1 MIPTLRGLLAPCAV
15 RGMKRP
21 SPAQPDLASQ
31 VRAKLQRPQAAASQA
46 PQLVPLLA
54 GCADERPQLVAS
66 SDIQA
71 AADRWNLAGPPA
83 SQMPLASPAQTKR
96 PSLLA
101 TQMKRPGQAP
111 APPVS
116 RSMQPSATASAFLPA
131 AFAAPA
137 AAPEQAGPS
146 AEEPPPPPPPRTCR
160 DLRVG
165 LSQASC
171 SGNDE
176 EPAPIAPTSATR
188 FAGLVPTSV
197 RRAGAGRGA
206 SGGRGALSAGGAGR
220 GGGEGQ
226 SDAARSRGAAGGAAE
241 GAASAP
247 LWRTLDVHEACEARL
262 HGTWRAVAV
271 VGVTHQG
278 YEIARYRVRTVTPQ
292 EGHGGG
298 GLVDVHEVCT
308 LGLA

>member
-1 MIPTLRGLLAPCAV
+1 
-15 RGMKRP
+15 MKRP
-21 SPAQPDLASQ
+21 WPAQPADLASQ

-83 SQMPLASPAQTKR
+83 SQMPLASPAQMKR

-176 EPAPIAPTSATR
+176 EPAPIAPASAPR

-197 RRAGAGRGA
+197 RRAGAGQRGA
-206 SGGRGALSAGGAGR
+206 GAVHPALAAFGAN
-220 GGGEGQ
+220 
-226 SDAARSRGAAGGAAE
+226 DTRSE
-241 GAASAP
+241 LMP
-247 LWRTLDVHEACEARL
+247 LFR
-262 HGTWRAVAV
+262 
-271 VGVTHQG
+271 
-278 YEIARYRVRTVTPQ
+278 
-292 EGHGGG
+292 
-298 GLVDVHEVCT
+298 
-308 LGLA
+308 